1 MKLQSNFNLF
11 NPTCKQ
17 KLFLIF
23 SHLSNLLNIFELEK
37 QPQKNV
43 WLMNWGFLVCFLLE
57 GFKKK
62 ELVSVKLNF
71 TASKDLFL

>member
-1 MKLQSNFNLF
+1 MKTKAVF
-11 NPTCKQ
+11 
-17 KLFLIF
+17 IF
-23 SHLSNLLNIFELEK
+23 SLSNLLIIFELEK

-43 WLMNWGFLVCFLLE
+43 QSTVDELGFLVCFLLE

-62 ELVSVKLNF
+62 ELVSVRLNF